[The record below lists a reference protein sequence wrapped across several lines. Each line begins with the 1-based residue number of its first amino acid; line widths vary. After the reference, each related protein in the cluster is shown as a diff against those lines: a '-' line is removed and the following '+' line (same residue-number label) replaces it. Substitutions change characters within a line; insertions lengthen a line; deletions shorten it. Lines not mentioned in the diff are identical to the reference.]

1 MLRNT
6 TILIS
11 FFIFIIINGC
21 STDSETEIVSTDP
34 SCTQIVTIPDA
45 NFKNK
50 LINGGFG
57 IGVTLAGSIVLDAN
71 GDGEIQVCEAEN
83 IVSLSIDQAEINSI
97 EGILS
102 FRNIQNISFKYNNIS
117 APLDLSSLTRL
128 ISIQLT
134 GNNIPSLKVNGL
146 NRLEYLDCNN
156 NNLQTLNLSS
166 LGSLKTVLCG
176 FNQITSLNLE
186 NTKKVIDLRV
196 EHNNLPQLNVS
207 QLSDL
212 KFLYANDNNLTA
224 LNISGLTNILIVNCS
239 ANQIQTLN
247 ATNCSS
253 LSDLE
258 CNQNNINNLML
269 SGCTSLGLLKCSL
282 NNLTTLNFN
291 GLSNIY
297 FIDCS
302 GNQFTTLDVRGC
314 TLLNLMDVSFNP
326 NLQTLIIKNGSVAPQ
341 GVNIFQCPSLAT
353 ICCDPAEQ
361 NEITLSVQAF
371 GYNCNVITNCF

>member
-1 MLRNT
+1 MLRIT
-6 TILIS
+6 TILAS
-11 FFIFIIINGC
+11 FFIFILFIGC
-21 STDSETEIVSTDP
+21 SSDSASEIVSTDP
-34 SCTQIVTIPDA
+34 NCTQIVNIPDA
-45 NFKNK
+45 NLKNK
-50 LINGGFG
+50 LVTGGFG
-57 IGVTLAGSIVLDAN
+57 IGLTLAGSTVLDAN

-83 IVSLSIDQAEINSI
+83 IASLSLDQAEINSI

-128 ISIQLT
+128 TSIQLT

-166 LGSLKTVLCG
+166 LGLLKTVLCG

-186 NTKKVIDLRV
+186 NTKKIIDLRV
-196 EHNNLPQLNVS
+196 EHNNIPQLNVS
-207 QLSDL
+207 QLADL
-212 KFLYANDNNLTA
+212 KFLYTNDNNLTA
-224 LNISGLTNILIVNCS
+224 LNISGLTNLLIVNCS
-239 ANQIQTLN
+239 VNQIQTLN
-247 ATNCSS
+247 ATGCIS

-258 CNQNNINNLML
+258 CNQNIINNLTL
-269 SGCTSLGLLKCSL
+269 SGCTNLGLLKCSL
-282 NNLTTLNFN
+282 NNLTTINFN

-302 GNQFTTLDVRGC
+302 ENQFTTLDVRNC
-314 TLLNLMDVSFNP
+314 PFLNVMDASFNP

-341 GVNIFQCPSLAT
+341 GINIYQCPSLAT
-353 ICCDPAEQ
+353 ICCDPEEQ
-361 NEITLSVQAF
+361 TEINSSLQTF
-371 GYNCNVITNCF
+371 GYNCNVVTNCF